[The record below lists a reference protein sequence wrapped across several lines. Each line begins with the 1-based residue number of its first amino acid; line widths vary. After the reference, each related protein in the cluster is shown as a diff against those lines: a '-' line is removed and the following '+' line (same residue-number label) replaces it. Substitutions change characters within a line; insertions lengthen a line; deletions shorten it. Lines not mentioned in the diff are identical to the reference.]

1 MEIKLKRLAT
11 PHKLKFVED
20 AESVKK
26 LIDEC
31 YEKVKPQII
40 VNGFRKGNVPRDV
53 AEKQPH
59 FDKYRVY
66 QTIFDILY
74 KKAVE
79 QQGLKIVDASNFEV
93 MGAFEYGESLSM
105 QATVYLKPTVIKF
118 NIDDV
123 KVSRADTVI
132 TQQMVDDQINVL
144 QNTKAIFTNVIDV
157 DYKAKKGDVLIIDFA
172 GKCEG
177 KAFAGGTANNF
188 RYVIGE
194 TRFIEGFEEQI
205 LNIKLNETNV
215 VKVTFPETYHEK
227 SLKGKAAEF
236 TVTVRKI
243 DSKTVRSI
251 EEMAAAENKSIEEYR
266 KFVFDK
272 LVEDYKKIDDER
284 YEADVLSQ
292 CVLIAEIQPIPD
304 SMVEYELANE
314 WNQLLYR
321 MSMSE
326 EEFLKKN
333 KSGKDVFYAQKRLR
347 VEKALEIKMFLDHIC
362 EKYNITA
369 SEEEVQKLFDD
380 RFTKLNKTEEEK
392 TEIKNNLKKKQNYS
406 AGEMAVKHEK
416 ATKLLVKSVKN
427 IDDYAS

>member
-266 KFVFDK
+266 KFV
-272 LVEDYKKIDDER
+272 EDYKKIDDER

>member
-1 MEIKLKRLAT
+1 VTK
-11 PHKLKFVED
+11 
-20 AESVKK
+20 
-26 LIDEC
+26 
-31 YEKVKPQII
+31 
-40 VNGFRKGNVPRDV
+40 
-53 AEKQPH
+53 
-59 FDKYRVY
+59 
-66 QTIFDILY
+66 FDI
-74 KKAVE
+74 E
-79 QQGLKIVDASNFEV
+79 
-93 MGAFEYGESLSM
+93 
-105 QATVYLKPTVIKF
+105 
-118 NIDDV
+118 DV

-157 DYKAKKGDVLIIDFA
+157 DYKVKKGDVLIIDFA

-194 TRFIEGFEEQI
+194 TKFIEGFEEQM

-215 VKVTFPETYHEK
+215 VKVTFPEIYHEK

-251 EEMAAAENKSIEEYR
+251 EEMATAENKTIEEYR
-266 KFVFDK
+266 KIVFDK

-284 YEADVLSQ
+284 YEADILSQ
-292 CVLIAEIQPIPD
+292 CVFKADIEPIPD

-369 SEEEVQKLFDD
+369 SEEEVQKFFEDK
-380 RFTKLNKTEEEK
+380 FTKLNKTDEEK
-392 TEIKNNLKKKQNYS
+392 TEIRNNLKKKQNYS
-406 AGEMAVKHEK
+406 ASEMAVKHEK
-416 ATKLLVKSVKN
+416 ATKLLVESVKFVE
-427 IDDYAS
+427 